1 MTVHYIERKK
11 EVVER
16 VAISTTC
23 DRCGKELLKRLSY
36 EVRDFEL
43 KLEVG
48 SAFPDS
54 GSVEGWEVPDLCDDC
69 IVFLHGLLEANGF
82 TLHEIERD
90 W

>member
-43 KLEVG
+43 KL
-48 SAFPDS
+48 
-54 GSVEGWEVPDLCDDC
+54 
-69 IVFLHGLLEANGF
+69 
-82 TLHEIERD
+82 
-90 W
+90 